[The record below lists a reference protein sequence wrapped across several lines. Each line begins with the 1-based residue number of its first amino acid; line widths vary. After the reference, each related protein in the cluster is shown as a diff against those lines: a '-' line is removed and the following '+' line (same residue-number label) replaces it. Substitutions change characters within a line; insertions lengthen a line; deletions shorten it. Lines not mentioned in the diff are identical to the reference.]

1 MVNMREMSP
10 YENAEPKQT
19 NIGVKRGE
27 EERYTNDIN
36 WSTSTKDA
44 RGTDDGWRG
53 RKKRKEKQSKEKKGR

>member
-36 WSTSTKDA
+36 
-44 RGTDDGWRG
+44 
-53 RKKRKEKQSKEKKGR
+53 